1 MKLIRP
7 ACVLLA
13 VLAGTASVSAQT
25 APATPLPGDRPGQT
39 PAGQQAGTVQ
49 APTAAPTPAPRQ
61 RTSPHDTISAR
72 IDTCRITVVY
82 GRPYSKDPKTGEIR
96 KVWGALV
103 PAGKPWRTGA
113 DEATL
118 FITQL
123 PLDLA
128 GTHLPSGAYTLYTLL
143 AEDGS
148 AQLLISRKLGQW
160 GADPY
165 DATQEFARVPLTKEP
180 LEPQLDQFT
189 MALERN
195 PAGGG
200 FLRLK
205 WETTQF
211 SLPFTVKK

>member
-7 ACVLLA
+7 TYVLLA
-13 VLAGTASVSAQT
+13 ALAGPASVSAQT
-25 APATPLPGDRPGQT
+25 VPTPATPAAPATT
-39 PAGQQAGTVQ
+39 PV
-49 APTAAPTPAPRQ
+49 PAPRQ

-96 KVWGALV
+96 KIWGALI

-128 GTHLPSGAYTLYTLL
+128 GTHLPAGAYTLYTLL

-148 AQLLISRKLGQW
+148 AQLLINKKLGQW

-165 DATQEFARVPLTKEP
+165 DATQEFAKVPLTREA

-189 MALERN
+189 MALDRN

-211 SLPFTVKK
+211 SVPFTVKK

>member
-7 ACVLLA
+7 AILLLTA
-13 VLAGTASVSAQT
+13 LACLTPLPAQT
-25 APATPLPGDRPGQT
+25 AATTAPASQ
-39 PAGQQAGTVQ
+39 
-49 APTAAPTPAPRQ
+49 PTAPRP
-61 RTSPHDTISAR
+61 RTSPHETISTR
-72 IDTCRITVVY
+72 IDGNRVTVVY

-96 KVWGALV
+96 KIWGALV

-118 FITQL
+118 FITQQ

-128 GTHLPSGAYTLYTLL
+128 GTHLPAGAYTLYTLL
-143 AEDGS
+143 ADDGS
-148 AQLLISRKLGQW
+148 AQLLINKQLGQW

-165 DATQEFARVPLTKEP
+165 DTAQEFARVPLTRETLP
-180 LEPQLDQFT
+180 DPIDQFT
-189 MALERN
+189 IALERN

-211 SLPFTVKK
+211 SAPFTVRK